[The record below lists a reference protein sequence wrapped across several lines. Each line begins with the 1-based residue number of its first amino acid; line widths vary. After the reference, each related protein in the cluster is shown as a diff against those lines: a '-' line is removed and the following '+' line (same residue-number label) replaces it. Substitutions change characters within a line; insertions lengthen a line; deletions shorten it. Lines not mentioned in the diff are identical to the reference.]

1 MNKTQKILIIVSIT
15 LAITWMIII
24 QTEIKKKLD
33 LRTETQRIEQEKL
46 LQEKYDEGYLS
57 GITQQFTDDEKVI
70 MGRNSI
76 FNEIVARLD
85 KDGEVSLNTDE
96 GIKILI
102 EKISE

>member
-1 MNKTQKILIIVSIT
+1 
-15 LAITWMIII
+15 
-24 QTEIKKKLD
+24 
-33 LRTETQRIEQEKL
+33 
-46 LQEKYDEGYLS
+46 
-57 GITQQFTDDEKVI
+57 